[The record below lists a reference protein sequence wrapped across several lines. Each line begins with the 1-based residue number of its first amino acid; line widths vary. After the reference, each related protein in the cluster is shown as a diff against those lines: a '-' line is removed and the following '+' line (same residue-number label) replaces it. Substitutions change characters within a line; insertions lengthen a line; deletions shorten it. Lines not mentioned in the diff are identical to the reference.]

1 MPSTDQL
8 EYDFPNQLIEHLPVE
23 PGIRTFSVMA
33 VGFTPNKF
41 AVESFIDEVA
51 AQQGTD
57 ALEFRLRHLR
67 ASQRAQRVLEAVA
80 SMARWSR
87 PRENDHE
94 LGVAFAEY
102 HHTLI
107 AGIAEISFDNH
118 LIKVHDFWV
127 AIDPG
132 IAVQPTT
139 YGSR

>member
-1 MPSTDQL
+1 MPGTDQL
-8 EYDFPNQLIEHLPVE
+8 AYDFPNQLVEHLPVE

-51 AQQGTD
+51 AQQGID
-57 ALEFRLRHLR
+57 ALEFRLRHLK
-67 ASQRAQRVLEAVA
+67 ASQRAQRVL
-80 SMARWSR
+80 
-87 PRENDHE
+87 
-94 LGVAFAEY
+94 FAEY

-118 LIKVHDFWV
+118 LIKLHDFWV

-132 IAVQPTT
+132 VAVQPDNIRAQVTH
-139 YGSR
+139 